1 MKEHYKGFFA
11 GIATGFAACFVGSNI
26 NGLIHILRGEELLK
40 VPNPKSVQQGF
51 VHPNK
56 LEILCEDLD
65 QNGEKETI
73 IKIGDTPYLLRDVD
87 GKPVLSAYEIKPA

>member
-1 MKEHYKGFFA
+1 MWKKRNLE
-11 GIATGFAACFVGSNI
+11 I
-26 NGLIHILRGEELLK
+26 
-40 VPNPKSVQQGF
+40 PNPKSVQYGF

-73 IKIGDTPYLLRDVD
+73 IKIDKTPYLLREVN
-87 GKPVLSAYEIKPA
+87 GKALISEYEVKPAEIMYKE